1 MKDLAKFFKAMSDE
15 TRLRILH
22 LLTYG
27 ELCVCDL
34 MEVLSLPQ
42 STISRHMAYLKN
54 AGLVIDR
61 RNGVWVHYSLAKPK
75 NNIHYLQ
82 LKCIKDDFKNFKES
96 EDDFKSLKKFQKH
109 KKCEG

>member
-1 MKDLAKFFKAMSDE
+1 MKELAKLFKAMSDE

-54 AGLVIDR
+54 TGLVNDR
-61 RNGVWVHYSLAKPK
+61 RDGVWVHYSLAKPK

-82 LKCIKDDFKNFKES
+82 LKSLQDAFKEYKELRRDIKNLS
-96 EDDFKSLKKFQKH
+96 MFQKH
-109 KKCEG
+109 KRCE

>member
-1 MKDLAKFFKAMSDE
+1 MKELARLFKALSDE

-54 AGLVIDR
+54 AGLVKDR
-61 RNGVWVHYSLAKPK
+61 RNGVWIHYSLTEPR
-75 NNIHYLQ
+75 NNVHHLQ
-82 LKCIKDDFKNFKES
+82 IKCIRDALKEYKELR
-96 EDDFKSLKKFQKH
+96 EDIKSLKKFQKQ
-109 KKCEG
+109 KSCE

>member
-1 MKDLAKFFKAMSDE
+1 MKELTRFFKAMSDE

-34 MEVLSLPQ
+34 IEVLSLPQ

-54 AGLVIDR
+54 AGLVKDR
-61 RNGVWVHYSLAKPK
+61 RNKVWIHYSLSEPK
-75 NNIHYLQ
+75 NNVHHLQ
-82 LKCIKDDFKNFKES
+82 MECIKNVFKEYKELK
-96 EDDFKSLKKFQKH
+96 EDIKGLRNFQKQ
-109 KKCEG
+109 KKCK

>member
-22 LLTYG
+22 LLIYG

-54 AGLVIDR
+54 TGLVNDR
-61 RNGVWVHYSLAKPK
+61 RDGVWVHYSLAKPK

-82 LKCIKDDFKNFKES
+82 LKCIKDVFKDFKGLEN
-96 EDDFKSLKKFQKH
+96 DLKSLKNFQKQ
-109 KKCEG
+109 KKCE

>member
-1 MKDLAKFFKAMSDE
+1 MKELARLFKSMSDE

-34 MEVLSLPQ
+34 IEVLCLPQ

-54 AGLVIDR
+54 AGLVKDR
-61 RNGVWVHYSLAKPK
+61 RNKVWIHYSLSNPK
-75 NNIHYLQ
+75 NDMHNLQ
-82 LKCIKDDFKNFKES
+82 INFIKNKLKEYSEFKE
-96 EDDFKSLKKFQKH
+96 DLNSLKKFQKQ
-109 KKCEG
+109 K

>member
-54 AGLVIDR
+54 AGLVKDR
-61 RNGVWVHYSLAKPK
+61 RNGVWIHYSLSKPK
-75 NNIHYLQ
+75 NNVHYVQ
-82 LKCIKDDFKNFKES
+82 MKCIRDALKEYKELR
-96 EDDFKSLKKFQKH
+96 EDIKSLKKF
-109 KKCEG
+109 

>member
-1 MKDLAKFFKAMSDE
+1 MKDLARLFKAMSDE

-54 AGLVIDR
+54 TGLVDDR
-61 RNGVWVHYSLAKPK
+61 RNGVWIHYSLSKPR
-75 NNIHYLQ
+75 NNVHYLQ
-82 LKCIKDDFKNFKES
+82 VKCIRNAFKEYK
-96 EDDFKSLKKFQKH
+96 ELRKDIKNLNMFQKH
-109 KKCEG
+109 KKCE